1 MDGLGGNFGGI
12 GRNVGHVDV
21 KVVDQV
27 GVADGDGVRQTAE
40 GDTRGDA
47 TAGNRLKI
55 GGLREFRNVRDVGFF
70 RSCGNDRSSERVFG
84 IAFGGGDNRQQ
95 IIGTPMPHAQRQ
107 HIGKGGFAGGDRA
120 GLIQYD
126 GIDFAACFQ
135 RFGGTDQH
143 PHASRAASRDRHRQR
158 SRQSERARAGDQQH
172 RHRGNQRVRD
182 TRFGAERE
190 PQRARPY
197 GDEHHDRHEY
207 AGNAVRQSLY
217 GSLRALRGTHHADDL
232 REHGVLADFRGAVPQ
247 RATTVDGDA
256 RHFAALG
263 FGDRHGFAGDHRFVH
278 GGAAGYDDAVDRQ
291 LLAGADGDDVADAHV
306 IDGDAG
312 FLAVSHH
319 AGGFRLQ
326 TRQCAHGFTGAFAG
340 ARFEQLA
347 DKHKRDDHTDRF
359 EIRFARVLG
368 QDARRE
374 GDHAG
379 VGECGQRAEADERV
393 HLRRAVGDRGETAA
407 ENRQCRIA
415 DDWQHQQELQPVRH
429 RIQHEH
435 GGAEYRNRADGRH
448 DKTGDE
454 GANSRFRS
462 ARFARITRTGRLD
475 GAFLRALH
483 ACFRGTGCVGT
494 VSSRANVRIAG
505 IGHTGADGTN
515 RGTGGGTD
523 TCMLSR
529 QYAQR
534 AVQHVHTACE
544 GILARLVGMKRQRGR
559 AEGGQRKIDPEIGE
573 HDMRRAFAVFLAIED
588 QPQRHARFGFDDGWV
603 IPAFD
608 FDDRFLH
615 AVAQRRTI
623 CFARCE
629 EEPQHARRDEQ
640 RHNKRDCD
648 VHIPAAFRP

>member
-1 MDGLGGNFGGI
+1 MLGI
-12 GRNVGHVDV
+12 
-21 KVVDQV
+21 
-27 GVADGDGVRQTAE
+27 T
-40 GDTRGDA
+40 
-47 TAGNRLKI
+47 
-55 GGLREFRNVRDVGFF
+55 
-70 RSCGNDRSSERVFG
+70 
-84 IAFGGGDNRQQ
+84 FGGGDDRQE
-95 IIGTPMPHAQRQ
+95 IIGLPTPLAERQ
-107 HIGKGGFAGGDRA
+107 HVGEGGLACGDRA
-120 GLIQYD
+120 GFVQHD
-126 GIDFAACFQ
+126 GVDFTACFQ

-172 RHRGNQRVRD
+172 RHRGDQRVRD
-182 TRFGAERE
+182 TRLGAERE

-197 GDEHHDRHEY
+197 GDEYHGRHEN
-207 AGNAVRQSLY
+207 AGDTVRQSLH
-217 GSLRALRGTHHADDL
+217 GGFRALCGGHHADDL

-247 RATTVDGDA
+247 RATTVDGGT

-278 GGAAGYDDAVDRQ
+278 GGGAGYDDAVDRQ
-291 LLAGADGDDVADAHV
+291 LLAGTDGDDVADAHV

-368 QDARRE
+368 QDVRCE

-379 VGECGQRAEADERV
+379 VGECGQRTKADERV

-454 GANSRFRS
+454 GANFRFQS

-588 QPQRHARFGFDDGWV
+588 QPQRHARFSFDDGWV

-623 CFARCE
+623 RFARCE